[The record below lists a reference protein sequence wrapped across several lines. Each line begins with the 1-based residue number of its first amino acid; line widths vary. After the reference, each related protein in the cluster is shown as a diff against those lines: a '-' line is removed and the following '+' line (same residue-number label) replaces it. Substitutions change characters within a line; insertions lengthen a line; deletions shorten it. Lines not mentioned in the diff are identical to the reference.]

1 MRNKIT
7 ILLFLF
13 SFVGFSQTYFK
24 NNYDVPKK
32 YVLGGVEM
40 EGAVYLDTTILLH
53 NIAGLIV
60 GQTINMPGEEIARAI
75 ESLWRQHFFSDIQVV
90 ITKIEEDRIYLL
102 FKVAEQ
108 PRLSKY
114 NFDGL
119 TKNQAKNLKDEVKIN
134 GGDIVN
140 EYLKNKAA
148 ANIKNYY
155 IGKGYSN
162 VKVIVDEINDTSARN
177 SSMLVFKVSKGRKVR
192 IKQITFEGN
201 AHIESSKLR
210 RTLKDTKRFRW
221 YFFQGGKF
229 KETEYQDDK
238 EKIVSRYNN
247 LGYRDVQIK
256 SDSIYVIEADR
267 LAINIKIEE
276 GKQYH
281 FRKITWLGNTKYT
294 VEQLNQV
301 LGIHAGD
308 IYNQSLLDK
317 KLTYN
322 EGGLDVSSLY
332 MDDGYLFFNI
342 TPVEVL
348 VENDS
353 IDLEMRIY
361 EGKQAI
367 INSITVKGNTKTS
380 DHVILREIRSKPGD
394 KFSRSNIIRSQR
406 ELSQMGIFDPEKGNV
421 IPTPHPET
429 GTVDIEYIVE
439 EKPSDQIELQGG
451 WGGGYIV
458 GTLGLTLNNF
468 SAKKLFNKSEWTPI
482 PSGDAQRLSIK
493 AQSSGAYY
501 TSFNASFNEPWLGG
515 KHPNQFNVSTYYT
528 ILSSDYLKYSDAN
541 KALMKIIGASVG
553 LGKRLKW
560 PDDFFLINHSLT
572 YQVYDLHNYQLIS
585 VKNNKGLTEVFNNGI
600 SHNLNYKGT
609 ISRNSIDNPIFPT
622 TGSNFSVSVL
632 LTPPYSVF
640 RKSYDNENA
649 TVAQRNKLVEYHKWR
664 FDAQWFTPLPYK
676 FVLYAKASFG
686 FMGTYS
692 KKNDVPPFDRYVMGG
707 SELTGYA
714 NFNTEPIGLR
724 GYADRSLS
732 QIYENHNGGSTIF
745 NRYTMELRYP
755 VTTGQAATIYLLA
768 FAEAGKP
775 FNSYKYYNPFELYR
789 SAGAGVKVFLP
800 MLGLLGLDYGWGF
813 DNPTGVKKGNFHFSI
828 GQAF

>member
-1 MRNKIT
+1 M
-7 ILLFLF
+7 
-13 SFVGFSQTYFK
+13 
-24 NNYDVPKK
+24 PKK
-32 YVLGGVEM
+32 YILGGVEM
-40 EGAVYLDTTILLH
+40 EGAVYLDTTILIH
-53 NIAGLIV
+53 NIAGLAI
-60 GQTINMPGEEIARAI
+60 GQTINMPGEEVSRAI
-75 ESLWRQHFFSDIQVV
+75 DNLWRQGFFSDIQVL
-90 ITKIEEDRIYLL
+90 IAKMEEDKIYLL
-102 FKVAEQ
+102 IKVEER
-108 PRLSKY
+108 PRLAKFS
-114 NFDGL
+114 FLGL
-119 TKNQAKNLKDEVKIN
+119 SKNQAKNLKDEVKIKS
-134 GGDIVN
+134 GDIVN
-140 EYLKNKAA
+140 EYLKNKAST
-148 ANIKNYY
+148 NIKGYY
-155 IGKGYSN
+155 IGKGFSN
-162 VKVIVDEINDTSARN
+162 VTVAVNEVNDTTSRN
-177 SSMLVFKVSKGRKVR
+177 SSILVFKVQKGDKVR
-192 IKQITFEGN
+192 IGDIVFEGN
-201 AHIESSKLR
+201 ANIASSKLY
-210 RTLKDTKRFRW
+210 RTLKDTKRYRW

-229 KETEYQDDK
+229 KESEYQDDK
-238 EKIVSRYNN
+238 EKVIARYNN
-247 LGYRDVQIK
+247 LGYRDAQIK
-256 SDSIYVIEADR
+256 TDTVYSIKSNRLVIH
-267 LAINIKIEE
+267 IKIVE
-276 GKQYH
+276 GNQYH
-281 FRKITWLGNTKYT
+281 FRKINWIGNTKYT
-294 VEQLNQV
+294 IEQLNQV
-301 LGIHAGD
+301 LGLHNGD

-367 INSITVKGNTKTS
+367 INSITIKGNTKTS

-394 KFSRSNIIRSQR
+394 KFSRANIIRTQR

-421 IPTPHPET
+421 VPTPHPET
-429 GTVDIEYIVE
+429 GTVDIEYTVE

-468 SAKKLFNKSEWTPI
+468 SAQKLFRKSEWTPI
-482 PSGDAQRLSIK
+482 PSGDAQRLSVK

-501 TSFNASFNEPWLGG
+501 TSFNASFSEPWLGG
-515 KHPNQFNVSTYYT
+515 KRPNMFSVSTYYT
-528 ILSSDYLKYSDAN
+528 ILSSDYLKYSDPS
-541 KALMKIIGASVG
+541 KSLMKIIGASVG
-553 LGKRLKW
+553 LGKHLKW
-560 PDDFFLINHSLT
+560 PDDFFSINHALT
-572 YQVYDLHNYQLIS
+572 YQLYDLHNYQLIA
-585 VKNNKGLTEVFNNGI
+585 VKNNDGINEVFNNGI
-600 SHNLNYKGT
+600 SHNVNYKGT
-609 ISRNSIDNPIFPT
+609 IARNSIDNPIFPT
-622 TGSNFSVSVL
+622 SGSNFSLSVL
-632 LTPPYSVF
+632 LTPPFSAFQKNFDY
-640 RKSYDNENA
+640 NNA
-649 TVAQRNKLVEYHKWR
+649 TLAQRNKLVEYHKWR
-664 FDAQWFTPLPYK
+664 FDAQWFTPLPKK

-686 FMGTYS
+686 FMGTY
-692 KKNDVPPFDRYVMGG
+692 KKAFDVPPFDRYVMGG

-724 GYADRSLS
+724 GYADRSLT

-775 FNSYKYYNPFELYR
+775 YNSFKYFNPFELYR